1 MREIPASQEKPAEVV
16 QQNRRNQ
23 IRTNN
28 KQLCH
33 FHTIN
38 NVPLH
43 YVETGDRAK
52 PSLVFAGSVLFGAE
66 GFDDLVP
73 LLEKDFHIIRIDV
86 HGHGRSGLRIPL
98 SLEKMADDC
107 YDLLVPL
114 GLSKPVWVGHSIGG
128 MLGMRIAYKHPE
140 AFAALVLSDHRTTRT
155 AAVAR
160 SNLAAL
166 ASVSRWSTGHHR
178 RSRVAVLFCPSHFP
192 HAAGVGSALS
202 RLDHQLPDAEN
213 VFQCVRAVFERTDIT
228 EFLPRIVVPT
238 LAIAGREDPAA
249 PPAESQII
257 AERIPNARFLV
268 IEQANR
274 LVPAEKPREVAE
286 AIRSFL
292 RELSLGAG

>member
-1 MREIPASQEKPAEVV
+1 MSSIRSKDDHRFHHPAGEGDRYCFGTLPDWLLREIPASQEKPAEVV

-52 PSLVFAGSVLFGAE
+52 PSLVFTGSVLFRAE

-86 HGHGRSGLRIPL
+86 HGHGPSGLRIPL
-98 SLEKMADDC
+98 CLEKMADDC

-178 RSRVAVLFCPSHFP
+178 RSSVAVLFCPSHFP

-202 RLDHQLPDAEN
+202 RLDHQLSRRRECLS
-213 VFQCVRAVFERTDIT
+213 VCSRGVRTNRHHRVSASDCCSYPRDRRERTSRCATGRIANHRGT
-228 EFLPRIVVPT
+228 HPQCPVPRH
-238 LAIAGREDPAA
+238 
-249 PPAESQII
+249 
-257 AERIPNARFLV
+257 
-268 IEQANR
+268 
-274 LVPAEKPREVAE
+274 
-286 AIRSFL
+286 
-292 RELSLGAG
+292 